1 MCLASYQFRVWGPR
15 GWIVPTGN
23 ETETYNQWAQRNRFH
38 VDDDLYFKYKKQ
50 EDSVLLVTQA
60 AYETCNTSNPIAYY
74 DDGNTV
80 IKLRHSGPFYF
91 ISGTYQ
97 GFVNSGSRHENFK
110 VGVKTAL
117 SPSVNTEL
125 NSNNGVLVQDETVP
139 KTSEKVEEFIEKAIF
154 NCRFLTLMAVA
165 SSD

>member
-1 MCLASYQFRVWGPR
+1 MKSPHIWLAFGFAICVQMFLASYQFRVWGPR

-23 ETETYNQWAQRNRFH
+23 ETETYNQRAQRNRFH

-74 DDGNTV
+74 DDVNTV

-97 GFVNSGSRHENFK
+97 GFVNSGLRHENFK
-110 VGVKTAL
+110 VHLQA
-117 SPSVNTEL
+117 
-125 NSNNGVLVQDETVP
+125 Q
-139 KTSEKVEEFIEKAIF
+139 
-154 NCRFLTLMAVA
+154 CYA
-165 SSD
+165 SLRDVRCA